1 MTRMLLHTM
10 NQRIKILWVA
20 VVVAFLWSCGAG
32 GDNQGY
38 EYAPNMYHT
47 VPYEPLTQI
56 TDESAGEAAQFLNN
70 TEDGHGEYYNSN
82 PLNPNRM
89 NMRVPPANTV
99 RRSEGGYLPYRIP
112 KDSLVYAAKYVI
124 SPFDTTKIDSTQ
136 MEVVLKDGK
145 VLYDRFCEHC
155 HGSKGQADGLVAEK
169 YPGVA
174 NLTGMAYQNITPGH
188 IFHVITNGKGL
199 MGAHGSQISAE
210 DRWKISHYVKKLQN
224 Q

>member
-1 MTRMLLHTM
+1 M
-10 NQRIKILWVA
+10 NDYLKVLSALAVSAILTG
-20 VVVAFLWSCGAG
+20 CGAG
-32 GDNQGY
+32 GDNQGL
-38 EYAPNMYHT
+38 EYAPNMYHS
-47 VPYEPLTQI
+47 VPYEPLSQI
-56 TDESAGEAAQFLNN
+56 TDESAGEAAQLLAD

-89 NMRVPPANTV
+89 TMRTPPANTV
-99 RRSEGGYLPYRIP
+99 PRSAGGYLPYRLH
-112 KDSLVYAAKYVI
+112 KDSLELAARTLM
-124 SPFDTTKIDSTQ
+124 SPFDSAS
-136 MEVVLKDGK
+136 MEVALNDGK
-145 VLYDRFCEHC
+145 LLYDRFCEHC

-174 NLTGMAYQNITPGH
+174 NLTGLAYQNITPGH

>member
-1 MTRMLLHTM
+1 MNRTIRISIAAFALL
-10 NQRIKILWVA
+10 A
-20 VVVAFLWSCGAG
+20 LWSCGAG
-32 GDNQGY
+32 GDNQGL
-38 EYAPNMYHT
+38 EYAPNMYHS

-70 TEDGHGEYYNSN
+70 PEDGHGEYYNSN

-89 NMRVPPANTV
+89 TMRVPPANTV
-99 RRSEGGYLPYRIP
+99 PRSKGGFLPYRLH
-112 KDSLVYAAKYVI
+112 KDSLELAARTLK
-124 SPFDTTKIDSTQ
+124 SPFDSLS
-136 MEVVLKDGK
+136 MEVAIKDGK
-145 VLYDRFCEHC
+145 ALYDRFCEHC

-174 NLTGMAYQNITPGH
+174 NLTGLAYQNITPGH

-199 MGAHGSQISAE
+199 MGAHGSQISPE

>member
-1 MTRMLLHTM
+1 MNRMLHYTM
-10 NQRIKILWVA
+10 NRKIKTLLITA
-20 VVVAFLWSCGAG
+20 VVACLWSCGAG

-56 TDESAGEAAQFLNN
+56 TDEGAGEATQFLNN

-82 PLNPNRM
+82 PFNPHRM

-99 RRSEGGYLPYRIP
+99 RRSEGGYLPYRIH
-112 KDSLVYAAKYVI
+112 KDSLAYAAKYVI

-155 HGSKGQADGLVAEK
+155 HGSKGQADGLVA
-169 YPGVA
+169 
-174 NLTGMAYQNITPGH
+174 
-188 IFHVITNGKGL
+188 
-199 MGAHGSQISAE
+199 
-210 DRWKISHYVKKLQN
+210 
-224 Q
+224 

>member
-1 MTRMLLHTM
+1 M
-10 NQRIKILWVA
+10 NSNLRSALVLSLAIAVA
-20 VVVAFLWSCGAG
+20 GCGAG
-32 GDNQGY
+32 GDNQGL
-38 EYAPNMYHT
+38 EFAPNMYHS

-56 TDESAGEAAQFLNN
+56 TDEGAGEAAQFLSN
-70 TEDGHGEYYNSN
+70 TADGHGEYYNSN

-89 NMRVPPANTV
+89 TMRVPPANTV
-99 RRSEGGYLPYRIP
+99 PRSKKGYLPYRMH
-112 KDSLVYAAKYVI
+112 KDSLQLAARTLV
-124 SPFDTTKIDSTQ
+124 SPFDSANVQAI
-136 MEVVLKDGK
+136 LKDGEA
-145 VLYDRFCEHC
+145 LYDRFFFHF

-188 IFHVITNGKGL
+188 VFHVITHGKGL
-199 MGAHGSQISAE
+199 MGAHGSQISPE